1 LAVDLGVQTIARF
14 MLAHQAGVASLG
26 AYAAGFGLAR
36 PLDLIFLGAG
46 VAFAPMLL
54 NAYEDKG
61 ADAARAIAGRAFT
74 LFAALALPA
83 AIGLALVAQPLAAV
97 LVGEGLRI
105 ETARALPWLALAGA
119 AAGFNLYYWSE
130 AFQLTRR
137 TGLRAMLMVAPGV
150 LQLGLTLL
158 LAPRF
163 GAAGAGM
170 ASAAGAICASVL
182 LVTFGRRLIALP
194 APLGELARIA
204 LASVAMAALVT
215 VLPATGGAA
224 ELTLKATAGVAAYIA
239 AALVFDVLEFRTHL
253 VAFLRTHPFR
263 LAVMERRDVRSW

>member
-1 LAVDLGVQTIARF
+1 
-14 MLAHQAGVASLG
+14 
-26 AYAAGFGLAR
+26 
-36 PLDLIFLGAG
+36 
-46 VAFAPMLL
+46 
-54 NAYEDKG
+54 
-61 ADAARAIAGRAFT
+61 
-74 LFAALALPA
+74 
-83 AIGLALVAQPLAAV
+83 LAAV

-137 TGLRAMLMVAPGV
+137 TGLRAMLRVAPGG